1 MHPIACGRGPEG
13 SISGALARRRG
24 TGHHSPVRAVPPSYL
39 PRVAL
44 VAIAAIGCG
53 GAPDAR
59 VVLGP
64 EAPKIDEIEFV
75 GVERFSAGAIIG
87 HLHIAP
93 HSWLPTADDH
103 RYDPALMAVDVRRI
117 EDLYGAHGYHAA
129 RVAGVEVLPDGDDSV
144 DLRITVVEGQPTVVR
159 SLRFEWATDSTL
171 DPTARPE
178 IERKAAVRVQAPF
191 EVGQFNDTLGTLRL
205 ALEAWGYPLA
215 RVAGRAD
222 VFEDARRADVRV
234 QIDPG
239 PLARVGAI
247 RIDGLVGVPEDLVRT
262 ELRFALGEVYSPQI
276 VRSVEDV
283 LKGMDVFRWV
293 AVRPGSEVVDGLVD
307 LRVRVAE
314 ADPQALRLGLQLG
327 FDSARWDQQL
337 LARYSH
343 ANLGGRLYR
352 LDLDVLLGW
361 AELPDPFSLDAH
373 GPAVAVEPTFT
384 KKGLLEDELL
394 WALAPAYALDIRQG
408 YTFQEPRNR
417 LSVARWLGRR
427 VRGELSH
434 TVRYF
439 DFLTT
444 DAGFDPASSQLGAFD
459 FRDPYLLSEGA
470 LRLDFYWLDNVH
482 QPADGAAVTLEYT
495 LAGGPLQ
502 GDYDFHKWTAEW
514 RGYWRPFARLQTA
527 ARIGGGGIVP
537 YGERPDAPVSRRFYL
552 GGPTTVRGWGA
563 RRLSPRSS
571 CPAEVDPDTPCK
583 PVPIGGFSMIQGN
596 VELRL
601 ALFADISLVG
611 FFDVGDVQAAENTWT
626 VADWNYSAGPGLR
639 YDSPVGLFRLD
650 AGFRLNDPGVYDEP
664 PFALYFGLGET
675 F

>member
-1 MHPIACGRGPEG
+1 MELLPSRPLPPRLPDPRQPRQRPRGHGRARRARSAGLR
-13 SISGALARRRG
+13 SIALALL
-24 TGHHSPVRAVPPSYL
+24 A
-39 PRVAL
+39 
-44 VAIAAIGCG
+44 GCG

-64 EAPKIDEIEFV
+64 DAPEIDDIRFV
-75 GVERFSAGAIIG
+75 GVERFSTSALIA
-87 HLHIAP
+87 HLHVAP
-93 HSWLPTADDH
+93 HSWMPTATDH

-117 EDLYGAHGYHAA
+117 EALYAAHGYHAA
-129 RVAGVEVLPDGDDSV
+129 RVAGVEVRPDGDDSV
-144 DLRITVVEGQPTVVR
+144 DVTITVVEGQPTVVR
-159 SLRFEWATDSTL
+159 TLRFEWAEGTTL

-178 IERKAAVRVQAPF
+178 IEAKAAVRLDAPF

-215 RVAGRAD
+215 RVAGRAE

-239 PLARVGAI
+239 PLATIGH
-247 RIDGLVGVPEDLVRT
+247 IDIHGLVGVPEDLVRA
-262 ELRFALGEVYSPQI
+262 ELRFAIGEPYSPQI

-293 AVRPGSEVVDGLVD
+293 AVRPLGEVIDGRVGLK
-307 LRVRVAE
+307 VRVAE
-314 ADPQALRLGLQLG
+314 ADPQALRLGLELG
-327 FDSARWDQQL
+327 FDSARWDQAL
-337 LARYSH
+337 VSRYSH
-343 ANLGGRLYR
+343 TNLGGRLYR
-352 LDLDVLLGW
+352 LDLDVRLGW
-361 AELPDPFSLDAH
+361 AELPDPFALDAH

-427 VRGELSH
+427 VRAELSH

-439 DFLTT
+439 DFLET
-444 DAGFDPASSQLGAFD
+444 DAGFDPATTQLGAFD

-470 LRLDFYWLDNVH
+470 LRVDLYWLDDVH
-482 QPADGAAVTLEYT
+482 QPADGAAITLQYT

-502 GDYDFHKWTAEW
+502 GDFDFHKWTAEW

-527 ARIGGGGIVP
+527 ARFGGGGIVP

-563 RRLSPRSS
+563 RRLSPRAE
-571 CPAEVDPDTPCK
+571 CPAAGEPGAEDCK
-583 PVPIGGFSMIQGN
+583 PVPIGGFSMLQGN
-596 VELRL
+596 LELRL
-601 ALFADISLVG
+601 ALFAGVSLVG
-611 FFDVGDVQAAENTWT
+611 FFDVGDVQAGENTWT
-626 VADWNYSAGPGLR
+626 VDEWNYSAGPGLR

-650 AGFRLNDPGVYDEP
+650 AGFRLNDPGLYDEP
-664 PFALYFGLGET
+664 PFAFYFGLGET